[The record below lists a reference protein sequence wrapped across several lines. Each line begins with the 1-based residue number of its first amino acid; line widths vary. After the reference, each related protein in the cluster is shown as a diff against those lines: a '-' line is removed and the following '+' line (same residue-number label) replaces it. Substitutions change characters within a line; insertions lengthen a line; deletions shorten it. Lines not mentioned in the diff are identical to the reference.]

1 MPFSQVFSPFQK
13 VCIENQVI
21 SSLIITL
28 LLMLVH
34 SWQNGVN
41 RADKSDRKGLA
52 LERQFDFKDGG
63 QVIVPV

>member
-1 MPFSQVFSPFQK
+1 
-13 VCIENQVI
+13 
-21 SSLIITL
+21 
-28 LLMLVH
+28 MLVH

-41 RADKSDRKGLA
+41 RADKSDKKGVA